1 MLIDLH
7 AHSKA
12 ISRCSRITGKDNID
26 LSLEK
31 GMDGFVITNHYDK
44 NYVVNND
51 YLDLVNRYINE
62 YYDLKEYGE
71 KVGFKVFFGIEVTLN
86 KHNDAHI
93 LIYGVEPLFLL
104 DNPCLYDY
112 TQEELYKLVKENGGI
127 VIYPHPFRDL
137 NKKLDLKYV
146 DGIEVNCHPLYGNT
160 YSNEVINFATI
171 KHIITIYVKLN
182 LLLCFKVGY
191 YYNTSYN
198 IIDYIWSS
206 LGNLCKV

>member
-62 YYDLKEYGE
+62 YYYVQFYKWMFPYSS
-71 KVGFKVFFGIEVTLN
+71 KF
-86 KHNDAHI
+86 
-93 LIYGVEPLFLL
+93 LFL
-104 DNPCLYDY
+104 
-112 TQEELYKLVKENGGI
+112 
-127 VIYPHPFRDL
+127 
-137 NKKLDLKYV
+137 
-146 DGIEVNCHPLYGNT
+146 
-160 YSNEVINFATI
+160 
-171 KHIITIYVKLN
+171 IIME
-182 LLLCFKVGY
+182 
-191 YYNTSYN
+191 
-198 IIDYIWSS
+198 DAE
-206 LGNLCKV
+206 